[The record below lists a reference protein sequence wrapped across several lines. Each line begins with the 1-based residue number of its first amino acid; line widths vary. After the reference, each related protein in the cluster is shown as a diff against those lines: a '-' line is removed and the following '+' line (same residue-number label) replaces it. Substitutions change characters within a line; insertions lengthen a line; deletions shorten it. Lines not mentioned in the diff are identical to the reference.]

1 MKKRTSFVKLVE
13 SQSSLDRLII
23 ENNCVT
29 IRPGTD
35 AEFFV
40 ALLQLL
46 KLHRAGF
53 EFDEVAIRK
62 AR

>member
-1 MKKRTSFVKLVE
+1 MMKKRTSFVKLVE

-46 KLHRAGF
+46 
-53 EFDEVAIRK
+53 
-62 AR
+62 